1 MASSCTR
8 KVLDWILGKYSY
20 WKSLSSIWAGCPGKH
35 WNHHAWNHSKGV
47 QMRQVRALA
56 EGMHLLG
63 TNAATSSGI
72 SGLEHTGLQW
82 SSWSWTLLSW
92 GMWVKEGARLGLWAL
107 GEKTSSSSR
116 RLSEGL
122 ALKKEQVEQSW
133 QIKEI
138 FKRVQVLAIPRCKK
152 WDKKGRREA
161 WTSKDLLVKLK
172 GMEQMHREWE
182 QRQAPWEG

>member
-1 MASSCTR
+1 M
-8 KVLDWILGKYSY
+8 
-20 WKSLSSIWAGCPGKH
+20 
-35 WNHHAWNHSKGV
+35 
-47 QMRQVRALA
+47 
-56 EGMHLLG
+56 
-63 TNAATSSGI
+63 
-72 SGLEHTGLQW
+72 
-82 SSWSWTLLSW
+82 
-92 GMWVKEGARLGLWAL
+92 
-107 GEKTSSSSR
+107 
-116 RLSEGL
+116 SEGL